1 MNLQAV
7 ARDETTE
14 EFFDGTAGGVYLIRR
29 CVPHG
34 HSSKPQATLCAVCAS
49 PELRWDPS
57 SGRAK
62 LVSWTV
68 VPGRRSGSGGLAESG
83 VVAESGRVEPDAT
96 IVAIGELEEGPWMWA
111 QLVGADPS
119 HLREGMALQIA
130 FERPPGSEAIP
141 VLTLAVP

>member
-7 ARDETTE
+7 GRDEPTE
-14 EFFDGTAGGVYLIRR
+14 EFFDGTASGVYLIRR
-29 CVPHG
+29 CVQHG
-34 HSSKPQATLCAVCAS
+34 HASKPQATQCAVCAS
-49 PELRWDPS
+49 PDLGWEAA

-68 VPGRRSGSGGLAESG
+68 VPGRRVDAEG
-83 VVAESGRVEPDAT
+83 PEPDPT

-111 QLVGADPS
+111 QLVGVDPS
-119 HLREGMALQIA
+119 RLGEGMPLRIA

-141 VLTLAVP
+141 VLTLASP